1 MIGSTVHNASQDP
14 PALEDIA
21 FTGYALPAT
30 PPFGRPLAVTLIAC
44 VQFLKAAIL
53 LAVVAI
59 PIAASE
65 NSLAYIPHLREF
77 VFFASH
83 GKDPRGVAP
92 LLLGVYAI
100 YTGVGLWKLRR
111 WARNSLALGAATTL
125 LLWFCH
131 VEYQVGVFTMP
142 TLAQVE
148 VRTIHT
154 LLLFDFVVLAYLK
167 YNNDCEC
174 AFAAGS

>member
-1 MIGSTVHNASQDP
+1 MIEPTVPDASQDP
-14 PALEDIA
+14 PPLGNIA
-21 FTGYALPAT
+21 FTGYALPET
-30 PPFGRPLAVTLIAC
+30 RPFGRPLAITLIAC

-53 LAVVAI
+53 FAVVAI

-65 NSLAYIPHLREF
+65 NTLAYIPHLREF

-92 LLLGVYAI
+92 LLFGVYAI
-100 YTGVGLWKLRR
+100 CTGVGLWKLRR
-111 WARNSLALGAATTL
+111 WARRSLALGAATTL

-131 VEYQVGVFTMP
+131 VEYQVSVFTMP

-148 VRTIHT
+148 VPTIYM

-167 YNNDCEC
+167 YNHDCEC
-174 AFAAGS
+174 AFRAGG